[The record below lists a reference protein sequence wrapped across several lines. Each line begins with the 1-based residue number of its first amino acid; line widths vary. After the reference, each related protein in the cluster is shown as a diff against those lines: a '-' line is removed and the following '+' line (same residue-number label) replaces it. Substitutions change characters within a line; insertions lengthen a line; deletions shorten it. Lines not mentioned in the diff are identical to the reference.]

1 MKQITEI
8 TKEQEAQM
16 PRYVDKWVKI
26 GTNTSRLSSPTV
38 SNIVG
43 SLRKLIDLKEEVPLI
58 IVDNPLEAWVM
69 STLILKHNVSIDD
82 VQEEMESVFTGNPK
96 KYNIPRCEL
105 PWMTGSFFA
114 STFAFYDY
122 MITEL
127 GVELDRELW
136 TKYKIWEASSRLGCV
151 YPLENVTIVSE
162 KPTYISLENGRL
174 HKDGAPALTYAGLG
188 DINIWSLNGVEVPE
202 WLSKTPSYDLTLK
215 DYNKLTNADVKA
227 EFIRKVG
234 IERFL
239 DRGEVIDTYTS
250 YDKDTHGWW
259 HESEYELVDMSV
271 LFSTLDYAPYLK
283 MVNQTTKI
291 FHMEGVSPDCKTIGE
306 ALKERFGG
314 KDFIIESIA

>member
-1 MKQITEI
+1 
-8 TKEQEAQM
+8 M
-16 PRYVDKWVKI
+16 PKYVDKWIRI
-26 GTNTSRLSSPTV
+26 GTNTSRLSGPTV

-43 SLRKLIDLKEEVPLI
+43 SLRKLIDMKEEVPLI

-69 STLILKHNVSIDD
+69 STLILNHNVSIDD
-82 VQEEMESVFTGNPK
+82 VREEMESVFTGNPK
-96 KYNIPRCEL
+96 KYDIPRCEL

-136 TKYKIWEASSRLGCV
+136 TKYKIWEASSQLGCV

-202 WLSKTPSYDLTLK
+202 WLAKTSAHELTLE

-227 EFIRKVG
+227 EFVRKVG

-239 DRGEVIDTYTS
+239 DQGKVIDTYTS
-250 YDKDTHGWW
+250 YDKDIHDWW
-259 HESEYELVDMSV
+259 HASEYELIDMSV
-271 LFSTLDYAPYLK
+271 LFSTLNYAPYLK